1 MCCVCNLVLKKEDSK
16 SCKEKWKSGI
26 LRLWEFSKIG
36 LEIKGEM
43 EEKHRE
49 KRIKGEME
57 ELDSLFCLE
66 LSFFCLSLFLDQM

>member
-1 MCCVCNLVLKKEDSK
+1 MCCVRNLVLKKEDSK

-43 EEKHRE
+43 EE
-49 KRIKGEME
+49 
-57 ELDSLFCLE
+57 LDSLFCLE

>member
-1 MCCVCNLVLKKEDSK
+1 MSGFLQLREFLKI
-16 SCKEKWKSGI
+16 C
-26 LRLWEFSKIG
+26 

-43 EEKHRE
+43 DDCAPK
-49 KRIKGEME
+49 ILFKGEME